1 MKKISKE
8 EYETATVL
16 GRGGR
21 SPLFRALVA
30 LEPGEGLELEAGEW
44 TKNYP
49 PTRMAKAIG
58 KKYGRTYRGG
68 RNGKTQGWMLQRV
81 S

>member
-1 MKKISKE
+1 MKKITKE
-8 EYETATVL
+8 EYESAPIT
-16 GRGGR
+16 GRGRR
-21 SPLFRALVA
+21 SPLFRALMN

-49 PTRMAKAIG
+49 PTRIAKAIG
-58 KKYGRTYRGG
+58 EKYGRTYRGG
-68 RNGKTQGWMLQRV
+68 RNSKTQGWMLQRI